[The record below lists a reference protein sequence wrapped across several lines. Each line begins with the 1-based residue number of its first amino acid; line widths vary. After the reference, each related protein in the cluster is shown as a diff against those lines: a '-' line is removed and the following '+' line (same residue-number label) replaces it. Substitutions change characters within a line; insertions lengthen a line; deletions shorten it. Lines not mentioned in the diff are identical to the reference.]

1 MKKFFSVILCVTC
14 ALTLSAQTPDG
25 LTCETA
31 IPVDKSYQG
40 SIDAPGVYYYTA
52 WTYDLPLTCYFY
64 PISEVDSLYLDID
77 FTCTPGVYDDPN
89 IQELL
94 DETMGW
100 GVKVPMRFDNFIK
113 EVDEYGRLRYSL
125 SVSQVYRDLMGNFGI
140 SYDVKAFVKVK
151 TTAAGEIRMEPDL
164 AFRTCVES
172 SKWLNLPDTISV
184 SMLSADDTYVLPL
197 SDWQNDS
204 IRFIWKGQNAP
215 IQMWIAED
223 CDFELKLTGENAA
236 LKCYEIRPDAGNSEN
251 IFVMTRQDIVDL
263 IDFANNGGVLY
274 MRAIT
279 SEDAELIVEKQPI
292 QGPMAD
298 AIRLEFNK
306 PASVQANNVQQVY
319 YFPATWKQRDLLLS
333 SEKNTAITAYFYGDV
348 NLTQPLCA
356 YDFSMINNET
366 YLGISV
372 KELSDLLKNYK
383 EEYVFVVFNAKQ
395 NTTITPAKW
404 EVCPCV
410 QTTSRVDLGDTV
422 ALKART
428 TISYRVD
435 YNTWCKNNV
444 TIKWS
449 AKNKM
454 KLAVADTCAGFTLA
468 DTDPHVLQYKLYEN
482 SSSKQ
487 LDSIVIAG
495 ETIRTWANRVDENG
509 FLYLRCNANIAGSL
523 IISYEPDPTVQPEE
537 PTSPCV
543 ANSIELKAND
553 QLTLNLDSAFT
564 VYRINYNE
572 WVATGATLTWTSLEP
587 LHTFVAETC
596 EFAVAPYNKYV
607 HAYVSVPAEGVAVLD
622 AAKLAEMAAYVDE
635 DGYLYIRFLTEKE
648 GVLTVK

>member
-14 ALTLSAQTPDG
+14 ALTLLAQTPDG

-52 WTYDLPLTCYFY
+52 WTYDLPLTCFFY
-64 PISEVDSLYLDID
+64 PTSEVDSLYLDID
-77 FTCTPGVYDDPN
+77 FTCTPGVYDDLN
-89 IQELL
+89 IKELL

-100 GVKVPMRFDNFIK
+100 GITVPIRFDNF
-113 EVDEYGRLRYSL
+113 EEGVDEYSRKYYSL
-125 SVSQVYRDLMGNFGI
+125 SINRLYRDMMSNFGI
-140 SYDVKAFVKVK
+140 TYDVQAIVKLV
-151 TTAAGEIRMEPDL
+151 TSSAGSVAL
-164 AFRTCVES
+164 T
-172 SKWLNLPDTISV
+172 PDTTFRSCIESAQKV
-184 SMLSADDTYVLPL
+184 QLQDRLRITKLSGNDIYALPL
-197 SDWQNDS
+197 TEWANDS
-204 IRFIWKGQNAP
+204 VRLVWEGTNPVQL
-215 IQMWIAED
+215 WIGND
-223 CDFELKLTGENAA
+223 CDFELKLSGENKA
-236 LKCYEIRPDAGNSEN
+236 LRNYDIYSNSGLNEN
-251 IFVMTRQDIVDL
+251 ILVLTRQDINDL
-263 IDFANNGGVLY
+263 INLLDNGGIAY

-279 SEDAELIVEKQPI
+279 AEDADLIIEKQPI

-298 AIRLEFNK
+298 AIRLEFNQ
-306 PASVQANNVQQVY
+306 PAAVQANNVQQVY

-356 YDFSMINNET
+356 YDFSTIDNET

-428 TISYRVD
+428 TVSYRVD
-435 YNTWCKNNV
+435 YNTWSKNNV

-454 KLAVADTCAGFTLA
+454 KLAIADTCAGFTLA
-468 DTDPHVLQYKLYEN
+468 ETDPRVLQYKYFEN

-495 ETIRTWANRVDENG
+495 ETIRTWADRVDENG

-523 IISYEPDPTVQPEE
+523 IISYEPDATVQPVI

-553 QLTLNLDSAFT
+553 QLVLNLDSAFT

-572 WVATGATLTWTSLEP
+572 WVATGATLTWKGTEP

-648 GVLTVK
+648 GVLEVK

>member
-1 MKKFFSVILCVTC
+1 MKRFFSLILCVTC
-14 ALTLSAQTPDG
+14 AVMLSAQTPDG
-25 LTCETA
+25 LSCETA
-31 IPVDKSYQG
+31 IPVNKSYQG
-40 SIDAPGVYYYTA
+40 TIDAPGIYYYTA

-64 PISEVDSLYLDID
+64 PTSEVDSLYLDID
-77 FTCTPGVYDDPN
+77 FTCTPGVYDDLN
-89 IQELL
+89 IKELL

-100 GVKVPMRFDNFIK
+100 GVKVPMRFDDFIK
-113 EVDEYGRLRYSL
+113 EVDKYGRLRYSL
-125 SVSQVYRDLMGNFGI
+125 SVSHVYRDLMGNFGI
-140 SYDVKAFVKVK
+140 SYDVQAIVKVK
-151 TTAAGEIRMEPDL
+151 TTAAGEIHMEPDL

-172 SKWLNLPDTISV
+172 SQWLNLPDTISV

-204 IRFIWKGQNAP
+204 VRFIWKGQNAP

-236 LKCYEIRPDAGNSEN
+236 LRCYEIRPDAGNGEN
-251 IFVMTRQDIVDL
+251 IFVMTRQDIIDL

-279 SEDAELIVEKQPI
+279 AEDADLIVEKQPI

-306 PASVQANNVQQVY
+306 PAAVQANNVQQVY

-348 NLTQPLCA
+348 NLTQPLCV
-356 YDFSMINNET
+356 YDFSTIDNET

-395 NTTITPAKW
+395 NTTITPSKW

-422 ALKART
+422 ALKVRT
-428 TISYRVD
+428 TVSYRVD
-435 YNTWCKNNV
+435 YNTWSKNNV

-468 DTDPHVLQYKLYEN
+468 DNDPHVLQYKLYEN

-487 LDSIVIAG
+487 LDSIVITG
-495 ETIRTWANRVDENG
+495 ETIRTWADRVDKDG
-509 FLYLRCNANIAGSL
+509 FLYLRCNANVAGSL
-523 IISYEPDPTVQPEE
+523 IISYELDPTVQPNE
-537 PTSPCV
+537 PTSSCV
-543 ANSIELKAND
+543 ENSILINGGD

-564 VYRINYNE
+564 IYRVEYAAWKDKGISFS
-572 WVATGATLTWTSLEP
+572 WAGTTD

-596 EFAVAPYNKYV
+596 NFAVAPYNKYV
-607 HAYVSVPAEGVAVLD
+607 HVYVPMQGEHILDVAAMAD
-622 AAKLAEMAAYVDE
+622 LAEFVDE
-635 DGYLYIRFLTEKE
+635 DGYLYIRFLTENE
-648 GVLTVK
+648 GVLTVE

>member
-14 ALTLSAQTPDG
+14 ALTLLAQTPDG

-31 IPVDKSYQG
+31 IPVDESYQG
-40 SIDAPGVYYYTA
+40 TIDAPGVYYYTA

-64 PISEVDSLYLDID
+64 PTSEVDSLYLDVD
-77 FTCTPGVYDDPN
+77 FTCTPGEYDDLN
-89 IQELL
+89 IKELL

-100 GVKVPMRFDNFIK
+100 GVKVPMRFDNFDKDI
-113 EVDEYGRLRYSL
+113 DENGRLRYSL
-125 SVSQVYRDLMGNFGI
+125 SVSHVYRDLMGNFGI
-140 SYDVKAFVKVK
+140 SYDVQAVVKVK
-151 TTAAGEIRMEPDL
+151 TTAAGEIHMKPDT
-164 AFRTCVES
+164 AFRACVEGS
-172 SKWLNLPDTISV
+172 EWLSLPDTISV
-184 SMLSADDTYVLPL
+184 SMLSANETFVLPL

-204 IRFIWKGQNAP
+204 VRFIWTGQSSP
-215 IQMWIAED
+215 VQMWIAED

-274 MRAIT
+274 LRAIT
-279 SEDAELIVEKQPI
+279 AEDAELIVEKQPI

-306 PASVQANNVQQVY
+306 PAAVQANDVQQVY

-356 YDFSMINNET
+356 YDFSTIDNET

-372 KELSDLLKNYK
+372 KELGDLLKNYK

-449 AKNKM
+449 AKNRM

-468 DTDPHVLQYKLYEN
+468 DNDPHVLQYKLYEN

-487 LDSIVIAG
+487 LDSIVITG
-495 ETIRTWANRVDENG
+495 ETIRTWADRVDKDG

-523 IISYEPDPTVQPEE
+523 IISYELDPTIQPDE

-543 ANSIELKAND
+543 ENSILINSGD

-564 VYRINYNE
+564 IYRIEYAA
-572 WVATGATLTWTSLEP
+572 WKDQGMSLSWTGTTD

-596 EFAVAPYNKYV
+596 TFAVAPYNKYV
-607 HAYVSVPAEGVAVLD
+607 HVYVPVQGEHSLD
-622 AAKLAEMAAYVDE
+622 ANAMADLAEYVDE

-648 GVLTVK
+648 GVLTVE

>member
-14 ALTLSAQTPDG
+14 ALALSAQTPDG

-64 PISEVDSLYLDID
+64 PTSEVDSLYLDID

-89 IQELL
+89 IKELL

-100 GVKVPMRFDNFIK
+100 GVKVPMRFDDFIK

-125 SVSQVYRDLMGNFGI
+125 SVSHVYRDLMGNFGI
-140 SYDVKAFVKVK
+140 SYDVQAIVKVK

-172 SKWLNLPDTISV
+172 SQWLNLPDTISV

-204 IRFIWKGQNAP
+204 VRFIWKGQNAP

-236 LKCYEIRPDAGNSEN
+236 LKCYEIRPDAGNGEN
-251 IFVMTRQDIVDL
+251 IFVMTRKDIIDL

-279 SEDAELIVEKQPI
+279 AEDADLIIEKQPI

-306 PASVQANNVQQVY
+306 PAAVQSNNVQQVY

-356 YDFSMINNET
+356 YDFSTIDNET

-372 KELSDLLKNYK
+372 KELGDFLKDYK

-410 QTTSRVDLGDTV
+410 QTTSRVDLGDTIK
-422 ALKART
+422 LKART

-454 KLAVADTCAGFTLA
+454 KLAVADTCAGFTFD

-487 LDSIVIAG
+487 LDSIVITG
-495 ETIRTWANRVDENG
+495 ETIRTWADRVDEDG

-523 IISYEPDPTVQPEE
+523 IISYEPDPTIQPEE

-543 ANSIELKAND
+543 EASLLINSGD

-564 VYRINYNE
+564 IYRIEYAA
-572 WVATGATLTWTSLEP
+572 WKDKGISFSWTGTTD

-596 EFAVAPYNKYV
+596 TFAVAPYNKYV
-607 HAYVSVPAEGVAVLD
+607 HVYVPVQGENTLD
-622 AAKLAEMAAYVDE
+622 AAAMAELAAYVDE
-635 DGYLYIRFLTEKE
+635 DGYLYIRFLTENE

>member
-40 SIDAPGVYYYTA
+40 SIEAPGVYYYTA

-64 PISEVDSLYLDID
+64 PTSEVDSLYLDID
-77 FTCTPGVYDDPN
+77 FTCTPGVYDDLN
-89 IQELL
+89 IKELL

-100 GVKVPMRFDNFIK
+100 GITVPIRFDNF
-113 EVDEYGRLRYSL
+113 EEGVDEYSRKYYSL
-125 SVSQVYRDLMGNFGI
+125 SINRLYRDMMSNFGI
-140 SYDVKAFVKVK
+140 TYDVQAIVKLV
-151 TTAAGEIRMEPDL
+151 TSSAGSVAL
-164 AFRTCVES
+164 T
-172 SKWLNLPDTISV
+172 PDTTFRSCIESAQKV
-184 SMLSADDTYVLPL
+184 QLQDRLRITKLSGNDIYALPL
-197 SDWQNDS
+197 TEWANDS
-204 IRFIWKGQNAP
+204 VRLVWEGTNPVQL
-215 IQMWIAED
+215 WIGND
-223 CDFELKLTGENAA
+223 CDFELKLSGENKA
-236 LKCYEIRPDAGNSEN
+236 LRNYDIYSNSGLNEN
-251 IFVMTRQDIVDL
+251 ILVLTRQDINDL
-263 IDFANNGGVLY
+263 INLLDNGGIAY

-279 SEDAELIVEKQPI
+279 AEDADLIIEKQPI

-306 PASVQANNVQQVY
+306 PAAVQSNNVQQVY

-356 YDFSMINNET
+356 YDFSTIDDET

-428 TISYRVD
+428 TVSYRVD
-435 YNTWCKNNV
+435 YSTWSKNNV

-468 DTDPHVLQYKLYEN
+468 ETDPRVLQYKYFEN

-495 ETIRTWANRVDENG
+495 ETIRTWADRVDENG

-537 PTSPCV
+537 PSSPCV
-543 ANSIELKAND
+543 ANSIEIKAND

-564 VYRINYNE
+564 IYRINYNE
-572 WVATGATLTWTSLEP
+572 WVATGATLTWNGTEP

-607 HAYVSVPAEGVAVLD
+607 HAYVTVPADGVAVID
-622 AAKLAEMAAYVDE
+622 ATKLAEMAAYVDE

-648 GVLTVK
+648 GVLIVK

>member
-14 ALTLSAQTPDG
+14 ALTLFAQTPDG
-25 LTCETA
+25 WTCETA

-64 PISEVDSLYLDID
+64 PTSEVDSLYLDID

-89 IQELL
+89 IKELL

-100 GVKVPMRFDNFIK
+100 GVKVPMRFDDFIK

-125 SVSQVYRDLMGNFGI
+125 SVSHVYRDLMGNFGI
-140 SYDVKAFVKVK
+140 SYDVQAIVKVK

-172 SKWLNLPDTISV
+172 SKWVNLPDTISV

-204 IRFIWKGQNAP
+204 VRFIWKGQNAP

-236 LKCYEIRPDAGNSEN
+236 LKCYEIRPDAGNGEN

-279 SEDAELIVEKQPI
+279 AEDAELIVEKQPI

-306 PASVQANNVQQVY
+306 PAAVQANNVQQVY

-356 YDFSMINNET
+356 YDFSTIDNET

-372 KELSDLLKNYK
+372 KELGDLLKNYK
-383 EEYVFVVFNAKQ
+383 EEYVFVVFNAQQ

-435 YNTWCKNNV
+435 YNTWSKNNV

-495 ETIRTWANRVDENG
+495 ETIRTWADRVDENG

-523 IISYEPDPTVQPEE
+523 IISYEPDQTIVPA
-537 PTSPCV
+537 SPCV

-553 QLTLNLDSAFT
+553 QLVLNLDSAFT
-564 VYRINYNE
+564 IYRVNYAE
-572 WVATGATLTWTSLEP
+572 FAAQDRTLTWTGTTD

-596 EFAVAPYNKYV
+596 TFAVAPYNRYV
-607 HAYVSVPAEGVAVLD
+607 HVYVPVREEEVLT
-622 AAKLAEMAAYVDE
+622 AAKLAELAEFVDE

>member
-14 ALTLSAQTPDG
+14 ALTLFAQTPDG

-64 PISEVDSLYLDID
+64 PTSEVDSLYLDID

-89 IQELL
+89 IKELL

-100 GVKVPMRFDNFIK
+100 GVKVPMRFDDFIK

-125 SVSQVYRDLMGNFGI
+125 SVSHVYRDLMGNFGI
-140 SYDVKAFVKVK
+140 SYDVQAIVKVK

-172 SKWLNLPDTISV
+172 SKWVNLPDTISV

-204 IRFIWKGQNAP
+204 VRFIWKGQNAP

-236 LKCYEIRPDAGNSEN
+236 LKCYEIRPDAGNGEN

-279 SEDAELIVEKQPI
+279 AEDAELIVEKQPI

-306 PASVQANNVQQVY
+306 PAAVQANNVQQVY

-356 YDFSMINNET
+356 YDFSTIDNET

-372 KELSDLLKNYK
+372 KELGDLLKNYK
-383 EEYVFVVFNAKQ
+383 EEYVFVVFNAQQ

-435 YNTWCKNNV
+435 YNTWSKNNV

-495 ETIRTWANRVDENG
+495 ETIRTWADRVDENG

-523 IISYEPDPTVQPEE
+523 IISYEPDQTIVPA
-537 PTSPCV
+537 SPCV

-553 QLTLNLDSAFT
+553 QLVLNLDSAFT

-572 WVATGATLTWTSLEP
+572 WVATGATLTWKGTEP

-607 HAYVSVPAEGVAVLD
+607 HAYVSVPAEGAAVLD

>member
-14 ALTLSAQTPDG
+14 ALALSAQTPDG

-64 PISEVDSLYLDID
+64 PTSEVDSLYLDID

-89 IQELL
+89 IKELL

-100 GVKVPMRFDNFIK
+100 GVKVPMRFDDFIK

-125 SVSQVYRDLMGNFGI
+125 SVSHVYRDLMGNFGI
-140 SYDVKAFVKVK
+140 SYDVQAIVKVK

-172 SKWLNLPDTISV
+172 SQWLNVPDTISV

-204 IRFIWKGQNAP
+204 VRFIWKGQNAP

-236 LKCYEIRPDAGNSEN
+236 LKCYEIRPDAGNGEN
-251 IFVMTRQDIVDL
+251 IFVMTRQDIIDL

-279 SEDAELIVEKQPI
+279 AEDADLIIEKQPI

-306 PASVQANNVQQVY
+306 PAAVQANNVQQVY

-356 YDFSMINNET
+356 YDFSTIDNET

-372 KELSDLLKNYK
+372 KELGDFLKDYK

-410 QTTSRVDLGDTV
+410 QTTSRVDLGDTIQ
-422 ALKART
+422 LKART

-435 YNTWCKNNV
+435 YNTWCNNNV

-454 KLAVADTCAGFTLA
+454 KLAVADTCAGFTFD

-487 LDSIVIAG
+487 LDSIVITG
-495 ETIRTWANRVDENG
+495 ETIRTWADRVDEDG

-523 IISYEPDPTVQPEE
+523 IISYEPDPTIQPEE
-537 PTSPCV
+537 PSSPCV
-543 ANSIELKAND
+543 EASLLINSGD

-564 VYRINYNE
+564 IYRIEYAA
-572 WVATGATLTWTSLEP
+572 WKDKGISFSWTGTTD

-596 EFAVAPYNKYV
+596 EFAVAPRNRYV
-607 HAYVSVPAEGVAVLD
+607 HVYVPVQGENTLD
-622 AAKLAEMAAYVDE
+622 AAAMAELAAYVDE
-635 DGYLYIRFLTEKE
+635 DGFLYIRFLTENE

>member
-1 MKKFFSVILCVTC
+1 MKRFFSLILCVTC
-14 ALTLSAQTPDG
+14 AVMLSAQTPDG
-25 LTCETA
+25 LSCETA
-31 IPVDKSYQG
+31 IPVNKSYQG
-40 SIDAPGVYYYTA
+40 TIDAPGIYYYTA

-64 PISEVDSLYLDID
+64 PTSEVDSLYLDID
-77 FTCTPGVYDDPN
+77 FTCTPGVYDDLN
-89 IQELL
+89 IKELL

-100 GVKVPMRFDNFIK
+100 GVKVPMRFDDFIK

-125 SVSQVYRDLMGNFGI
+125 SVSHVYRDLMGNFGI

-172 SKWLNLPDTISV
+172 SKWLNMPDTISV

-204 IRFIWKGQNAP
+204 VRFIWKGQNAP

-236 LKCYEIRPDAGNSEN
+236 LKCYEIRPDAGNGEN
-251 IFVMTRQDIVDL
+251 IFVMTRQDIIDL

-279 SEDAELIVEKQPI
+279 AEDADLIVEKQPI

-306 PASVQANNVQQVY
+306 PAAVQANNVQQVY

-348 NLTQPLCA
+348 NLTQPLCV
-356 YDFSMINNET
+356 YDFSTIDNET

-395 NTTITPAKW
+395 NTTITPSKW

-422 ALKART
+422 ALTART
-428 TISYRVD
+428 TVSYRVD
-435 YNTWCKNNV
+435 YNTWSKNNV

-468 DTDPHVLQYKLYEN
+468 DDDPHVLQYKLYEN

-487 LDSIVIAG
+487 LDSIVITG
-495 ETIRTWANRVDENG
+495 ETIRTWADRVDEDG

-523 IISYEPDPTVQPEE
+523 IISYELDPTVQPNE

-543 ANSIELKAND
+543 ENSILINSGD
-553 QLTLNLDSAFT
+553 QLTLNLDSAFAI
-564 VYRINYNE
+564 YRIEYAA
-572 WVATGATLTWTSLEP
+572 WKDQGMSLSWTGTTD

-596 EFAVAPYNKYV
+596 SFAVAPYNKYV
-607 HAYVSVPAEGVAVLD
+607 HVYVPVQGEHTLD
-622 AAKLAEMAAYVDE
+622 ANAMADLAEFVDE

-648 GVLTVK
+648 GVLTIE

>member
-14 ALTLSAQTPDG
+14 ALTLFAQTPDG

-64 PISEVDSLYLDID
+64 PTSEVDSLYLDID

-89 IQELL
+89 IKELL

-100 GVKVPMRFDNFIK
+100 GVKVPMRFDDFIK

-125 SVSQVYRDLMGNFGI
+125 SVSHVYRDLMGNFGI
-140 SYDVKAFVKVK
+140 SYDVQAIVKVK

-172 SKWLNLPDTISV
+172 SKWVNLPDTISV

-204 IRFIWKGQNAP
+204 VRFIWKGQNAP

-236 LKCYEIRPDAGNSEN
+236 LKCYEIRPDAGNGEN

-279 SEDAELIVEKQPI
+279 AEDAELIVEKQPI

-306 PASVQANNVQQVY
+306 PAAVQANNVQQVY

-356 YDFSMINNET
+356 YDFSTIDNET

-372 KELSDLLKNYK
+372 KELGDLLKNYK
-383 EEYVFVVFNAKQ
+383 EEYVFVVFNAQQ

-435 YNTWCKNNV
+435 YNTWSKNNV

-495 ETIRTWANRVDENG
+495 ETIRTWADRVDENG

-537 PTSPCV
+537 PSSPCV
-543 ANSIELKAND
+543 ANSIELKVND

-564 VYRINYNE
+564 IYRIEYAAWKE
-572 WVATGATLTWTSLEP
+572 QGMSLSWTGTTD
-587 LHTFVAETC
+587 LHTFIAETC
-596 EFAVAPYNKYV
+596 TFAVAPYNKYV
-607 HAYVSVPAEGVAVLD
+607 HVYVPVQGEHTLD
-622 AAKLAEMAAYVDE
+622 ANAMADLAEFVDE

>member
-14 ALTLSAQTPDG
+14 ALTLFAQTPDG

-64 PISEVDSLYLDID
+64 PTSEVDSLYLDID

-89 IQELL
+89 IKELL

-100 GVKVPMRFDNFIK
+100 SVKVPMRFDNFIK

-125 SVSQVYRDLMGNFGI
+125 SVSHVYRDLMGNFGI
-140 SYDVKAFVKVK
+140 SYDVQAIVKVK

-172 SKWLNLPDTISV
+172 SEWLSLPDTISV

-204 IRFIWKGQNAP
+204 VRFIWKGQNAP

-251 IFVMTRQDIVDL
+251 IFVMTRQDIADL

-274 MRAIT
+274 MRAIAV
-279 SEDAELIVEKQPI
+279 ENADLIVEKQPI

-306 PASVQANNVQQVY
+306 PAAVQANNVQQVY

-356 YDFSMINNET
+356 YDFSTIDNET

-428 TISYRVD
+428 TVSYRVD
-435 YNTWCKNNV
+435 YNTWSKNNV

-495 ETIRTWANRVDENG
+495 ETIRTWADRVDENG

-523 IISYEPDPTVQPEE
+523 IISYEPDQTIVPA
-537 PTSPCV
+537 SPCV

-553 QLTLNLDSAFT
+553 QLVLNLDSAFT

-572 WVATGATLTWTSLEP
+572 WVATGATLTWKGTEP

-607 HAYVSVPAEGVAVLD
+607 HVYVPVPAQGETLWTMAQLAD
-622 AAKLAEMAAYVDE
+622 LAAFVDE

>member
-14 ALTLSAQTPDG
+14 ALTLFAQTPDG

-64 PISEVDSLYLDID
+64 PTSEVDSLYLDID

-89 IQELL
+89 IKELL

-100 GVKVPMRFDNFIK
+100 GVKVPMRFDDFIK

-125 SVSQVYRDLMGNFGI
+125 SVSHVYRDLMGNFGI
-140 SYDVKAFVKVK
+140 SYDVQAIVKVK

-172 SKWLNLPDTISV
+172 SKWVNLPDTISV

-204 IRFIWKGQNAP
+204 VRFIWKGQNAP

-236 LKCYEIRPDAGNSEN
+236 LKCYEIRPDAGNGEN

-279 SEDAELIVEKQPI
+279 AEDAELIVEKQPI

-306 PASVQANNVQQVY
+306 PAAVQANNVQQVY

-356 YDFSMINNET
+356 YDFSTIDNET

-372 KELSDLLKNYK
+372 KELGDLLKNYK
-383 EEYVFVVFNAKQ
+383 EEYVFVVFNAQQ

-428 TISYRVD
+428 TVSYRVD
-435 YNTWCKNNV
+435 YNTWSKNNV

-487 LDSIVIAG
+487 LDSIVITG
-495 ETIRTWANRVDENG
+495 ETIRTWADRVDENG

-537 PTSPCV
+537 PSSPCV

-564 VYRINYNE
+564 IYRVNYAE
-572 WVATGATLTWTSLEP
+572 FAAQDRTLTWTGAEP

-596 EFAVAPYNKYV
+596 TFAVAPYNKYV
-607 HAYVSVPAEGVAVLD
+607 HVYVPVREEEVLT
-622 AAKLAEMAAYVDE
+622 AAKLAELAEFVDE

>member
-1 MKKFFSVILCVTC
+1 MKKFFSLILCVTC
-14 ALTLSAQTPDG
+14 AVTFSAQTPDG

-31 IPVDKSYQG
+31 IPVNQSYQG
-40 SIDAPGVYYYTA
+40 TIDAPGIYYYTA

-64 PISEVDSLYLDID
+64 PTSEVDSLYLDID

-89 IQELL
+89 IKELL

-100 GVKVPMRFDNFIK
+100 GVKVPMRFDDFIK

-125 SVSQVYRDLMGNFGI
+125 SVSHVYRDLMGNFGI
-140 SYDVKAFVKVK
+140 SYDVQAIVKVK

-172 SKWLNLPDTISV
+172 SQWLNLPDTISV
-184 SMLSADDTYVLPL
+184 SMLSVNDTYVLPL

-204 IRFIWKGQNAP
+204 VRFIWKGQNAP

-236 LKCYEIRPDAGNSEN
+236 LKCYEIRPDAGNGEN
-251 IFVMTRQDIVDL
+251 IFVMTRQDIIDL

-279 SEDAELIVEKQPI
+279 TEDADLIVEKQPI

-306 PASVQANNVQQVY
+306 PAAVQANNVQQVY

-348 NLTQPLCA
+348 NLTQPLCV
-356 YDFSMINNET
+356 YDFSTIDNET

-395 NTTITPAKW
+395 NTTITPSKW

-422 ALKART
+422 ALKVRT
-428 TISYRVD
+428 TVSYRVD
-435 YNTWCKNNV
+435 YNTWSKNNV

-468 DTDPHVLQYKLYEN
+468 DNDPHVLQYKLYEN

-487 LDSIVIAG
+487 LDSIVITG
-495 ETIRTWANRVDENG
+495 ETIRTWADRVDKDG
-509 FLYLRCNANIAGSL
+509 FLYLRCNANVAGSL
-523 IISYEPDPTVQPEE
+523 IISYELDPTVQPNE
-537 PTSPCV
+537 PTSSCV
-543 ANSIELKAND
+543 ENSILINGGD

-564 VYRINYNE
+564 IYRVEYAAWKDKGISFS
-572 WVATGATLTWTSLEP
+572 WAGTTD

-596 EFAVAPYNKYV
+596 NFAVAPYNKYV
-607 HAYVSVPAEGVAVLD
+607 HVYVPMQGEHILDVAAMAD
-622 AAKLAEMAAYVDE
+622 LAEFVDE

-648 GVLTVK
+648 GVLEVK

>member
-1 MKKFFSVILCVTC
+1 MKKFFSVILCATC

-31 IPVDKSYQG
+31 IPVNKSYQG

-64 PISEVDSLYLDID
+64 PTSEVDSLYLDID
-77 FTCTPGVYDDPN
+77 FTCTPGVYDDLN
-89 IQELL
+89 IKELL

-100 GVKVPMRFDNFIK
+100 GVTVPIRFDDFK
-113 EVDEYGRLRYSL
+113 EGVDEYSRKYYSL
-125 SVSQVYRDLMGNFGI
+125 SINRLYRDMMSNFGI
-140 SYDVKAFVKVK
+140 TYDVQAIVKLV
-151 TTAAGEIRMEPDL
+151 TSSAGSVAL
-164 AFRTCVES
+164 T
-172 SKWLNLPDTISV
+172 PDTTFRSCIESAQKV
-184 SMLSADDTYVLPL
+184 QLQDRLRITKLSGNDIYALPL
-197 SDWQNDS
+197 TEWANDS
-204 IRFIWKGQNAP
+204 VRLVWEGTNPVQL
-215 IQMWIAED
+215 WIGND
-223 CDFELKLTGENAA
+223 CDFELKLSGENKA
-236 LKCYEIRPDAGNSEN
+236 LRNYDIYSNSGLNEN
-251 IFVMTRQDIVDL
+251 ILVLTRQDINDL
-263 IDFANNGGVLY
+263 INLLDNGGIAY

-279 SEDAELIVEKQPI
+279 AEDADLIIEKQPI

-306 PASVQANNVQQVY
+306 PAAVQANNVQQVY

-356 YDFSMINNET
+356 YDFSTIDDET

-372 KELSDLLKNYK
+372 KELGDLLKNYK

-428 TISYRVD
+428 TVSYRVD
-435 YNTWCKNNV
+435 YNIWSKNNV

-482 SSSKQ
+482 TSSKQ

-537 PTSPCV
+537 PSSPCV

-553 QLTLNLDSAFT
+553 QLVLNLESAFT

-572 WVATGATLTWTSLEP
+572 WVATGATLTWTGVEP

-635 DGYLYIRFLTEKE
+635 DGYLYVRFLTEKE
-648 GVLTVK
+648 GVLIVK

>member
-14 ALTLSAQTPDG
+14 ALTLLAQTPDG

-64 PISEVDSLYLDID
+64 PTSEVDSLYLDID
-77 FTCTPGVYDDPN
+77 FTCTPGVYDDLN
-89 IQELL
+89 IKELL

-100 GVKVPMRFDNFIK
+100 GVTVPIRFDNF
-113 EVDEYGRLRYSL
+113 EEGVDEYSRKYYSL
-125 SVSQVYRDLMGNFGI
+125 SINRLYRDMMSNFGI
-140 SYDVKAFVKVK
+140 TYDVQAIVKLV
-151 TTAAGEIRMEPDL
+151 TSSAGSVAL
-164 AFRTCVES
+164 T
-172 SKWLNLPDTISV
+172 PDTTFRSCIESAQKV
-184 SMLSADDTYVLPL
+184 QLQDRLRITKLSGNDIYALPL
-197 SDWQNDS
+197 TEWANDS
-204 IRFIWKGQNAP
+204 VRLVWEGINPVQL
-215 IQMWIAED
+215 WIGND
-223 CDFELKLTGENAA
+223 CDFELKLSGENKA
-236 LKCYEIRPDAGNSEN
+236 LRNYDIYSNSGLNEN
-251 IFVMTRQDIVDL
+251 ILVLTRQDINDL
-263 IDFANNGGVLY
+263 INLLDNGGIAY

-279 SEDAELIVEKQPI
+279 AEDADLIIEKQPI

-306 PASVQANNVQQVY
+306 PAAVQSNNVQQVY

-356 YDFSMINNET
+356 YDFSTIDDET

-495 ETIRTWANRVDENG
+495 ETIRTWADRVDENG

-523 IISYEPDPTVQPEE
+523 IISYEPDPTIQPEE
-537 PTSPCV
+537 PSSPCV
-543 ANSIELKAND
+543 EASLLINSGD

-564 VYRINYNE
+564 IYRIEYAA
-572 WVATGATLTWTSLEP
+572 WKDKGISFSWTGTTD

-596 EFAVAPYNKYV
+596 EFAVAPRNRYV
-607 HAYVSVPAEGVAVLD
+607 HVYVPVQGEHTLD
-622 AAKLAEMAAYVDE
+622 AAAMADLAEYVDE
-635 DGYLYIRFLTEKE
+635 DGYLYIRFLTENE

>member
-14 ALTLSAQTPDG
+14 ALTLFAQTPDG

-64 PISEVDSLYLDID
+64 PTSEVDSLYLDID

-89 IQELL
+89 IKELL

-100 GVKVPMRFDNFIK
+100 GVKVPMRFDDFIK

-125 SVSQVYRDLMGNFGI
+125 SVSHVYRDLMGNFGI
-140 SYDVKAFVKVK
+140 SYDVQAIVKVK

-172 SKWLNLPDTISV
+172 SKWVNLPDTISV

-204 IRFIWKGQNAP
+204 VRFIWKGQNAP

-236 LKCYEIRPDAGNSEN
+236 LKCYEIRPDAGNGEN

-279 SEDAELIVEKQPI
+279 AEDAELIVEKQPI

-306 PASVQANNVQQVY
+306 PAAVQANNVQQVY

-356 YDFSMINNET
+356 YDFSTIDNET

-372 KELSDLLKNYK
+372 KELGDLLKNYK
-383 EEYVFVVFNAKQ
+383 EEYVFVVFNAQQ

-435 YNTWCKNNV
+435 YNTWSKNNV

-495 ETIRTWANRVDENG
+495 ETIRTWADRVDENG

-523 IISYEPDPTVQPEE
+523 IISYEPDQTIVPA
-537 PTSPCV
+537 SPCV

-553 QLTLNLDSAFT
+553 QLVLNLDSAFT
-564 VYRINYNE
+564 IYRVNYAE
-572 WVATGATLTWTSLEP
+572 FAAQDRTLTWTGAEP

-596 EFAVAPYNKYV
+596 TFAVAPYNKYV
-607 HAYVSVPAEGVAVLD
+607 HVYVPVREEEVLT
-622 AAKLAEMAAYVDE
+622 AAKLAELAEFVDE

>member
-14 ALTLSAQTPDG
+14 ALALSAQTPDG

-64 PISEVDSLYLDID
+64 PTSEVDSLYLDID

-89 IQELL
+89 IKELL

-100 GVKVPMRFDNFIK
+100 GVKVPMRFDDFIK

-125 SVSQVYRDLMGNFGI
+125 SVSHVYRDLMGNFGI
-140 SYDVKAFVKVK
+140 SYDVQAIVKVK

-172 SKWLNLPDTISV
+172 SQWLNLPDTISV

-204 IRFIWKGQNAP
+204 VRFIWKGQNAP

-236 LKCYEIRPDAGNSEN
+236 LKCYEIRPDAGNGEN
-251 IFVMTRQDIVDL
+251 IFVMTRQDIIDL

-279 SEDAELIVEKQPI
+279 AEDADLIIEKQPV

-306 PASVQANNVQQVY
+306 PAAVQANNVQQVY

-356 YDFSMINNET
+356 YDFSTIDNET

-372 KELSDLLKNYK
+372 KELGDFLKDYK

-435 YNTWCKNNV
+435 YNTWSKNNV

-468 DTDPHVLQYKLYEN
+468 DDDPHVLQYKLYEN

-487 LDSIVIAG
+487 LDSIVITG
-495 ETIRTWANRVDENG
+495 ETIRTWADRVDEDG

-523 IISYEPDPTVQPEE
+523 IISYEPDPTIQPEE

-543 ANSIELKAND
+543 EASLLINSGD

-564 VYRINYNE
+564 IYRIEYAA
-572 WVATGATLTWTSLEP
+572 WKDKGISFSWTGTTD

-596 EFAVAPYNKYV
+596 TFAVAPHNKFVHVYV
-607 HAYVSVPAEGVAVLD
+607 PVLGENKLD
-622 AAKLAEMAAYVDE
+622 AAAMAELAAYVDE
-635 DGYLYIRFLTEKE
+635 DGFLYIRFLTENE

>member
-14 ALTLSAQTPDG
+14 ALTLLAQTPDG

-31 IPVDKSYQG
+31 IPVDESYQG
-40 SIDAPGVYYYTA
+40 TIDAPGVYYYTA

-64 PISEVDSLYLDID
+64 PTSEVDSLYLDVD
-77 FTCTPGVYDDPN
+77 FTCTPGEYDDLN
-89 IQELL
+89 IKELL

-100 GVKVPMRFDNFIK
+100 GVKVPMRFDNFDKDI
-113 EVDEYGRLRYSL
+113 DENGRLRYSL
-125 SVSQVYRDLMGNFGI
+125 SVSHVYRDLMGNFGI
-140 SYDVKAFVKVK
+140 SYDVQAVVKVK
-151 TTAAGEIRMEPDL
+151 TTAAGEIHMKPDT
-164 AFRTCVES
+164 AFRACVEGS
-172 SKWLNLPDTISV
+172 EWLSLPDTISV
-184 SMLSADDTYVLPL
+184 SMLSANETFVLPL

-204 IRFIWKGQNAP
+204 VRFIWTGQSSP
-215 IQMWIAED
+215 VQMWIAED

-274 MRAIT
+274 LRAIT
-279 SEDAELIVEKQPI
+279 AEDAELIVEKQPI

-356 YDFSMINNET
+356 YDFSTIDNET

-372 KELSDLLKNYK
+372 KELGDLLKNYK

-468 DTDPHVLQYKLYEN
+468 DNDPHVLQYKLYEN

-487 LDSIVIAG
+487 LDSIVITG
-495 ETIRTWANRVDENG
+495 ETIRTWADRVDKDG

-523 IISYEPDPTVQPEE
+523 IISYELDPTIQPDE

-543 ANSIELKAND
+543 ENSILINSGD

-564 VYRINYNE
+564 IYRIEYAA
-572 WVATGATLTWTSLEP
+572 WKDQGMSLSWTGTTD

-596 EFAVAPYNKYV
+596 TFAVAPYNKYV
-607 HAYVSVPAEGVAVLD
+607 HVYVPVQGEHTLD
-622 AAKLAEMAAYVDE
+622 ANAMADLAEYVDE